1 MIKKLIISINMNEE
15 LFSKEKTIP
24 DDADI
29 YQIRLKG
36 KITDTLIQMT
46 DDMQVRQECDPETIS
61 IIGWLPDQSAL
72 IGLLNTLHDI
82 HFKIKSVQIINQ

>member
-1 MIKKLIISINMNEE
+1 MREE
-15 LFSKEKTIP
+15 ILNQVKTLP
-24 DDADI
+24 DNAAI

-36 KITDTLIQMT
+36 KINTTLIQMT
-46 DDMQVRQECDPETIS
+46 DDMQVRQEFDTETIS

-82 HFKIKSVQIINQ
+82 HFTIKSVQIINQ